1 MNENIHVQEQYMTFN
16 DWNFLKN
23 ASLKWIWKVLIKN
36 IPFNCHM
43 QAQKSENI
51 YIKRNC
57 VILQNWSLC
66 TLFSEHEKIRVLFS
80 PMRRG
85 IFLG

>member
-16 DWNFLKN
+16 DWNFFKN

-36 IPFNCHM
+36 IPFNWHM

-66 TLFSEHEKIRVLFS
+66 TLVNMKNLEYFFHLWGVEF
-80 PMRRG
+80 
-85 IFLG
+85 F

>member
-16 DWNFLKN
+16 DWNFFKN

-57 VILQNWSLC
+57 VILWNWSLC
-66 TLFSEHEKIRVLFS
+66 TLVNMKKSEYFFHLWGVEF
-80 PMRRG
+80 
-85 IFLG
+85 F